1 MVTPL
6 TATEIDSDD
15 AVEDLG
21 EIPFIEAPEPSPG
34 RGGASEPEAAS
45 VPDGDG
51 PKHAR
56 KDWRELPRVKKGP
69 IKAIRITA
77 GIRADIGAKIAMPL
91 TIGGG
96 IWAARDPLCG
106 GRFLDQRDPIVD
118 ALTDIVCDSA
128 DLVAFF
134 TGPGGAFMK
143 YLNLGAAVW
152 PVVEMVAAHHVYHTI
167 ALEDAEPQPNP
178 STYAA

>member
-1 MVTPL
+1 MVAPL

-21 EIPFIEAPEPSPG
+21 EIPFPDVPEPSQPR
-34 RGGASEPEAAS
+34 RGPAEPEAAS
-45 VPDGDG
+45 APDGDG
-51 PKHAR
+51 PAHAR
-56 KDWRELPRVKKGP
+56 KDWRKPPGKARGAVKPG
-69 IKAIRITA
+69 RITA
-77 GIRADIGAKIAMPL
+77 GIRADIAAKIAMPL

-143 YLNLGAAVW
+143 YLNLGAALW
-152 PVVEMVAAHHVYHTI
+152 PVAEMVAAHHVYHTVE
-167 ALEDAEPQPNP
+167 LEAEPQPNP

>member
-1 MVTPL
+1 M
-6 TATEIDSDD
+6 
-15 AVEDLG
+15 
-21 EIPFIEAPEPSPG
+21 
-34 RGGASEPEAAS
+34 
-45 VPDGDG
+45 
-51 PKHAR
+51 
-56 KDWRELPRVKKGP
+56 
-69 IKAIRITA
+69 
-77 GIRADIGAKIAMPL
+77 
-91 TIGGG
+91 
-96 IWAARDPLCG
+96 CG

-152 PVVEMVAAHHVYHTI
+152 PVAEMVAAHHVYHSI
-167 ALEDAEPQPNP
+167 ALDDTEPQPNP